1 VGMWI
6 GLMMTYLWVYDGELD
21 ADERVLT
28 LSAKGSSMARE
39 DDAVQGRNR
48 VQK

>member
-1 VGMWI
+1 MWI

-28 LSAKGSSMARE
+28 LNAEGSSMARE
-39 DDAVQGRNR
+39 DDAIQGRNR